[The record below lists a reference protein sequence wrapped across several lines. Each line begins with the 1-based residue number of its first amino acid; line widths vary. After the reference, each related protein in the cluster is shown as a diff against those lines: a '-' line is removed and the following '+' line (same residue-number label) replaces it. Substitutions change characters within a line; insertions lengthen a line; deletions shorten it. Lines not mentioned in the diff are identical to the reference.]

1 MQYAKISQDEYSEE
15 EFLAYRV
22 WKNRFTWFCQIA
34 LQTVGPIHVLNI
46 SVWEFSCCTSLPTF
60 NIFTN
65 LMGMKWECMASYYL
79 HYITN
84 WAESLFRV
92 FIGHLWFFFCSYPL
106 PIFLFSFSYWFEE
119 LFKYFWRV
127 IIYCLYGL
135 QISVPSL
142 WLIF

>member
-1 MQYAKISQDEYSEE
+1 MPKYLKMNTQKKNSWLIGCEKTDLLDFAKLLSKQLGQFM
-15 EFLAYRV
+15 FL
-22 WKNRFTWFCQIA
+22 
-34 LQTVGPIHVLNI
+34 I
-46 SVWEFSCCTSLPTF
+46 SVCENFHCCTSLPTF